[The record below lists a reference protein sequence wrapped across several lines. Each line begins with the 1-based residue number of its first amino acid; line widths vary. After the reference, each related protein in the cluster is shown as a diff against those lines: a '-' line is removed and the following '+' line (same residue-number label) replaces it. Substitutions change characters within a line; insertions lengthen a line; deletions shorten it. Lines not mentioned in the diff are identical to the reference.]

1 MLNDYS
7 HYYPIT
13 VPLLWHCL
21 KQYRQTTSACY
32 FADQKKGV
40 FPSEGG
46 FFVVIQMF
54 TGGYMYQIHS
64 NPPDVRSAKPS
75 PMSPVQCL
83 TVPLRMGVSSVQEC
97 ARQVPSSGYLIGKSE
112 KKTKPPTSKAVKSN
126 RRYIEAIMMVCDFVM
141 QKKYICENLC
151 FFPDFMNLQEYIEIC
166 QAYLSY
172 DLFEMYWNVSF
183 PKLVLFSQ
191 KLYRFPTR

>member
-112 KKTKPPTSKAVKSN
+112 KKTIGGWLEFDECHLHIFWMLTIMN
-126 RRYIEAIMMVCDFVM
+126 ITFTAID
-141 QKKYICENLC
+141 I
-151 FFPDFMNLQEYIEIC
+151 
-166 QAYLSY
+166 YL
-172 DLFEMYWNVSF
+172 LFTD
-183 PKLVLFSQ
+183 SQ
-191 KLYRFPTR
+191 GNS